1 MHTNLKQSTHGALQ
15 KCYFF
20 RCFLVMIYN
29 ADNQMFIYR
38 FVFFLENIFQKKSRE
53 KFGVYEICCTFALA
67 NEKQRHSQA
76 KAWRDS
82 SDG

>member
-1 MHTNLKQSTHGALQ
+1 MLIIKCLYAVLRIFLKI
-15 KCYFF
+15 FF
-20 RCFLVMIYN
+20 
-29 ADNQMFIYR
+29 
-38 FVFFLENIFQKKSRE
+38 KKSR
-53 KFGVYEICCTFALA
+53 KMFGVYEICCTFALA

>member
-1 MHTNLKQSTHGALQ
+1 MLFCG
-15 KCYFF
+15 
-20 RCFLVMIYN
+20 
-29 ADNQMFIYR
+29 
-38 FVFFLENIFQKKSRE
+38 FFLKIFFKKSRE
-53 KFGVYEICCTFALA
+53 MFGVYEICCTFALA

>member
-1 MHTNLKQSTHGALQ
+1 MHGVLQ
-15 KCYFF
+15 IFFIYF
-20 RCFLVMIYN
+20 LMMLYII
-29 ADNQMFIYR
+29 DNQMFIYR
-38 FVFFLENIFQKKSRE
+38 FVFFLKIFFKKSGE
-53 KFGVYEICCTFALA
+53 MFGVYEICCTFALA

>member
-1 MHTNLKQSTHGALQ
+1 MHGVLQ
-15 KCYFF
+15 IFYIYF
-20 RCFLVMIYN
+20 LMMLYII
-29 ADNQMFIYR
+29 DNQMFIYR
-38 FVFFLENIFQKKSRE
+38 FVFFLKIFFKKSR
-53 KFGVYEICCTFALA
+53 KMFGVYEICCTFALA

>member
-1 MHTNLKQSTHGALQ
+1 MLIIKCLYAVLCIFLKI
-15 KCYFF
+15 FF
-20 RCFLVMIYN
+20 
-29 ADNQMFIYR
+29 
-38 FVFFLENIFQKKSRE
+38 KKSRE